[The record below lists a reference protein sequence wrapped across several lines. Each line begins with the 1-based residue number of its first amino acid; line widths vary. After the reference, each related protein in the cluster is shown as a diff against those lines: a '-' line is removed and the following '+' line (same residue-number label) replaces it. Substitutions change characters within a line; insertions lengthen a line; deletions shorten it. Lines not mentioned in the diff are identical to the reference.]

1 MKPFLSEQ
9 GRPDPPPPPYA
20 SLDYSLK
27 KSKNP
32 KIQNTLF
39 LRNVKISFFSG
50 GLRPANM
57 ILSCFPCGVAY
68 DCRLSTIENVGS
80 LIYNFME
87 SYTLYHW
94 ITIALAKIS
103 AIVPVI
109 YDPVFGNCIFQAYKL
124 EF

>member
-1 MKPFLSEQ
+1 MKLFLSERF
-9 GRPDPPPPPYA
+9 GPDPHPHPMPHWTIA
-20 SLDYSLK
+20 LK
-27 KSKNP
+27 NQ

-80 LIYNFME
+80 LIYNYME

>member
-1 MKPFLSEQ
+1 MN
-9 GRPDPPPPPYA
+9 PDPKIQKP
-20 SLDYSLK
+20 
-27 KSKNP
+27 KNP
-32 KIQNTLF
+32 KYLVFEKCENL
-39 LRNVKISFFSG
+39 NFFG
-50 GLRPANM
+50 WPAAGQYA
-57 ILSCFPCGVAY
+57 LSCFPCGVAY

-80 LIYNFME
+80 LIYNYME
-87 SYTLYHW
+87 SYNVTLYHW